1 VSEHPAWLLG
11 ARTAPSAHNTQ
22 PWRFRQL
29 RRGRVEVGWDPR
41 RALPAADPTSRDLF
55 LALGAAVEAARV
67 RSAIEGK
74 RLAFTPVESDDPTV
88 GYLEPEN
95 DPPSE
100 DDVLLAPFLDVRQT
114 ARTPHLPRPV
124 PAAVLN
130 GLSEEAERGG
140 RRLRI
145 LGDRRAV
152 RHLARLARRATAAQL
167 ADPAVHAELWRWLRL
182 DPRDPS
188 YRRDGLTA
196 ECLELRGAALAA
208 ARLALHPAG
217 MRGLVR
223 LRLHH
228 LLALDAEGLTRVS
241 AALCL
246 LTTPSMTRAALL
258 DTGRVL
264 LRLWLIAARAGLSTH
279 PMSALLDC
287 VETIGPTAATF
298 GERAETAA
306 ALFRLGATSPVA
318 RAHRL
323 PAEELIQESG
333 AVHAH
338 D

>member
-1 VSEHPAWLLG
+1 MSEHPAWLLG
-11 ARTAPSAHNTQ
+11 ARTAPSAHNAQ

-29 RRGRVEVGWDPR
+29 RRGRIEVGWAPR
-41 RALPAADPTSRDLF
+41 RTLPAADSMSRDLF

-67 RSAIEGK
+67 RSAIEG
-74 RLAFTPVESDDPTV
+74 RRVAFTPVESDDCTV

-145 LGDRRAV
+145 VGDRRAI
-152 RHLARLARRATAAQL
+152 RHLARLARSATAAQL

-182 DPRDPS
+182 DPRDPA

-208 ARLALHPAG
+208 ARLVMPPAC

-223 LRLHH
+223 LHLHH
-228 LLALDAEGLTRVS
+228 VLAFDTERVTRAS
-241 AALCL
+241 AVLCL
-246 LTTPSMTRAALL
+246 LTTPSTTRTDLL

-279 PMSALLDC
+279 PVSALLDC
-287 VETIGPTAATF
+287 TDTIGPTAATF
-298 GERAETAA
+298 GERAEIAA
-306 ALFRLGATSPVA
+306 ALFRLGATPPVA
-318 RAHRL
+318 RAPRL
-323 PAEELIQESG
+323 PVDELLQESG
-333 AVHAH
+333 AIHAH